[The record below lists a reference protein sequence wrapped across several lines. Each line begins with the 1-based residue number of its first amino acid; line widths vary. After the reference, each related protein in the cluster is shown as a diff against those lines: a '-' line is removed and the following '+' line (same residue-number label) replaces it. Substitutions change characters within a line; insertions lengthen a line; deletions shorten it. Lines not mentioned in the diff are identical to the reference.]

1 MAGAAGFLSRILGTA
16 PEPAPS
22 ILDNPDS
29 PQSIAIEEILDGI
42 QTDIS
47 RQNLF
52 PLGKDF
58 TRDEIIQYRR
68 RARFRDPRFLY
79 ELMDEM
85 VRLGPGSQMRTATEA
100 MKSARAQF
108 ITQPEDWNDDS
119 NMPEDSHPIDVAE
132 ARAARDFLEDT
143 LTPKLDELIGIHA
156 NEHWYGI
163 ADSKLK
169 LNPRGNAS
177 RWDSIDVIEEIPARR
192 HRLGVTTDEW
202 LLMPNPNSYEGVP
215 ISELL
220 LRSDSGNEG
229 LFFTEIG
236 AGSVHLDQRGV
247 LLQCLEAWVLHQHRL
262 RWGARFDELYGVPA
276 RWAEVDF
283 SKPRRVTEALKAL
296 KDMGSTSFG
305 VFHTGTK
312 LNFAPAHS
320 GQNHPFAEGLD
331 WCERQYDKHFLGHS
345 QATGVQKGVGG
356 KMQGETATKTFEDL
370 TNSRLRTFSPQ
381 LMRLGRTLVA
391 RNLGERI
398 AATHAPIIRLRF
410 EDRDDPEILSKV
422 GLTLK
427 QAGAGELVGV
437 DDLVRR
443 CLGHV
448 ASPGDLNLGAAIP
461 AAGAAPGT
469 TAADGSMQQQALR
482 AIASADESEMKAI
495 RAVIADYQASEKRRA
510 LEYGKRRVHA
520 ARRAR

>member
-1 MAGAAGFLSRILGTA
+1 MLSRLLGTA
-16 PEPAPS
+16 PEPTTS
-22 ILDNPDS
+22 ILDNPNS
-29 PQSIAIEEILDGI
+29 PASIAIDDILDGI

-68 RARFRDPRFLY
+68 RARFRDPRALY

-100 MKSARAQF
+100 MKSARPQF
-108 ITQPEDWNDDS
+108 VTQPEDWNDDD
-119 NMPEDSHPIDVAE
+119 NVVEDADPAEVAA

-143 LTPKLDELIGIHA
+143 LSPKLDQLIGIHA

-163 ADSKLK
+163 ADSKLT

-177 RWDSIDVIEEIPARR
+177 RWDSIEEIEEIPARR
-192 HRLGVTTDEW
+192 HRPALTTDEW
-202 LLMPNPNSYEGVP
+202 LLCPNPDSYEGVP

-220 LRSDSGNEG
+220 LRSDSGNQG

-247 LLQCLEAWVLHQHRL
+247 LIQCLEPWVLHQHRL
-262 RWGARFDELYGVPA
+262 RWSGRFDELYGVPP

-312 LNFAPAHS
+312 LNFAPVHS
-320 GQNHPFAEGLD
+320 GTNHPFNEGLD

-356 KMQGETATKTFEDL
+356 KMQGDQSTKIFEDI
-370 TNSRLRTFSPQ
+370 TNSRLRTFAPQ

-391 RNLGERI
+391 RNLGTAIAER
-398 AATHAPIIRLRF
+398 HAPIIRLRF
-410 EDRDDPEILSKV
+410 EDRDDPTVLSGV
-422 GLTLK
+422 ALRLK

-461 AAGAAPGT
+461 AAGAAPV
-469 TAADGSMQQQALR
+469 AADGSMQQQALR
-482 AIASADESEMKAI
+482 ALASAEDSELPAI
-495 RAVIADYQASEKRRA
+495 RRVIEEYQLTEKRRA